1 MRRSGAY
8 SMIESLTR
16 WAYTLA
22 SLAVLPGLV
31 WHLLWRG
38 LRQREYWKHW
48 SERFFG
54 TAPQAFTKWRADS
67 TDQEHLLWIHAVSV
81 GETRAA
87 EPLIRRWLD
96 QSPGHR
102 IILTHT
108 TPTGRMTGA
117 ACFSDVLSAQPL
129 RLLQCYLPYD
139 LPWANDRFLRWA
151 QPSIGAL
158 METELWPNLLAA
170 ARDRKIPIA
179 LINARLS
186 PRSGRRLLA
195 LRWLSRPAVAGLAG
209 IAAQTERDAEGFRG
223 LLALPTP
230 APTVAR
236 PPEIAVLGNMKFDLS
251 VSATLLEQGRSWREA
266 LNQNPLLGISSAG
279 RIWAAVS
286 TRDDEEEKILQA
298 WLNARTHQQLT
309 EHDHLL
315 IVPRHPQRFE
325 RVAQIISAQGMRA
338 CRRSAQWQLS
348 ISDPQPSSGLS
359 SSTVLLGDS
368 LGEMFAYLQMSDL
381 VLIGGSL
388 LPLGGQNPLEACA
401 LGRPVFFGPHMF
413 NFHEIARALKAC
425 GAGLE
430 IEHLDDWM
438 IQGRRCLD
446 NPHELQRRADAAIA
460 FSIAHRG
467 AADRCLQFL
476 KTISQAGH

>member
-1 MRRSGAY
+1 MRRFGAH

-16 WAYTLA
+16 WAYTVA
-22 SLAVLPGLV
+22 SLLALPGLV
-31 WHLLWRG
+31 GHLLWRG
-38 LRQREYWKHW
+38 LRQPEYWKHW
-48 SERFFG
+48 QERFFG
-54 TAPQAFTKWRADS
+54 AAPQAFANWHADLTS
-67 TDQEHLLWIHAVSV
+67 KDHLLWIHAVSV

-96 QSPGHR
+96 QSADHR

-139 LPWANDRFLRWA
+139 LPWANDRFLQWA
-151 QPSIGAL
+151 QPSIGVL

-170 ARDRKIPIA
+170 ARDRKIPVA

-195 LRWLSRPAVAGLAG
+195 LRWLSWPAVAGLAG
-209 IAAQTERDAEGFRG
+209 VAAQTERDAEGFRSLLG
-223 LLALPTP
+223 LPPIQRPT
-230 APTVAR
+230 AR
-236 PPEIAVLGNMKFDLS
+236 LPEIAVLGNMKFDLS
-251 VSATLLEQGRSWREA
+251 VSAEFLERGRLWREA
-266 LNQNPLLGISSAG
+266 LNQNPGLDVSPAS

-298 WLNARTHQQLT
+298 WLNAKARQQLT
-309 EHDHLL
+309 ENDHLL

-325 RVAQIISAQGMRA
+325 RVAQMITAQGMRA
-338 CRRSAQWQLS
+338 CRRSARWQLS
-348 ISDPQPSSGLS
+348 PADSAPQSGLS
-359 SSTVLLGDS
+359 TTVLLGDS

-425 GAGLE
+425 GAGIE
-430 IEHLDDWM
+430 IAHLDDW
-438 IQGRRCLD
+438 IAQGRRCLD
-446 NPHELQRRADAAIA
+446 HPQELQRRADAAIA
-460 FSIAHRG
+460 FSMAHRG
-467 AADRCLQFL
+467 AADRCLAFL
-476 KTISQAGH
+476 KTISPADR

>member
-1 MRRSGAY
+1 MRRFGAY

-16 WAYTLA
+16 WAYTVAGL
-22 SLAVLPGLV
+22 LVLPGLI

-48 SERFFG
+48 QERFLG
-54 TAPQAFTKWRADS
+54 AAPQALANWHTNS
-67 TDQEHLLWIHAVSV
+67 TDKEHLLWIHAVSV

-96 QSPGHR
+96 QSAGHR

-117 ACFSDVLSAQPL
+117 TCFSDVLSAQPL

-151 QPSIGAL
+151 QPGIGAL

-195 LRWLSRPAVAGLAG
+195 LRWLSWPAVAGLAG
-209 IAAQTERDAEGFRG
+209 IAAQTERDAEGLRS
-223 LLALPTP
+223 LLAL
-230 APTVAR
+230 APLEQPVAR
-236 PPEIAVLGNMKFDLS
+236 LPKIAVLGNMKFDLS
-251 VSATLLEQGRSWREA
+251 VSAAFLEQGRLWREA
-266 LNQNPLLGISSAG
+266 FNQNPRSGISSSS

-298 WLNARTHQQLT
+298 WSSAKAHQQLT
-309 EHDHLL
+309 ENDHLL

-325 RVAQIISAQGMRA
+325 RVVQIITAQGMRA
-338 CRRSAQWQLS
+338 CRRSAQWQLPLGDS
-348 ISDPQPSSGLS
+348 QPQSGVT
-359 SSTVLLGDS
+359 TVLLGDS

-425 GAGLE
+425 GAGFE
-430 IEHLDDWM
+430 IATIGDW
-438 IQGRRCLD
+438 ITQGRRCLD
-446 NPHELQRRADAAIA
+446 DPHELQRRANAAID
-460 FSIAHRG
+460 FSIVHRG
-467 AADRCLQFL
+467 AADRYLEFL
-476 KTISQAGH
+476 KAISPADR

>member
-1 MRRSGAY
+1 
-8 SMIESLTR
+8 MIESLSR
-16 WAYTLA
+16 WAYTAA
-22 SLAVLPGLV
+22 SLLVLPGLV
-31 WHLLWRG
+31 GHLLWRG

-48 SERFFG
+48 PERFFG
-54 TAPQAFTKWRADS
+54 TAPRAFAKWHADLA
-67 TDQEHLLWIHAVSV
+67 DKKHLLWIHAVSV

-87 EPLIRRWLD
+87 EPLIRRWLE
-96 QSPGHR
+96 QSADHR

-108 TPTGRMTGA
+108 TPTGRMTGV
-117 ACFSDVLSAQPL
+117 ACFSDVLSMQPS

-139 LPWANDRFLRWA
+139 LPWANDRFLSWA

-170 ARDRKIPIA
+170 AGYRKIPIA

-186 PRSGRRLLA
+186 PRSGRRLLT
-195 LRWLSRPAVAGLAG
+195 LRWLSWPAVAGLAG
-209 IAAQTERDAEGFRG
+209 IAAQTERDAEGFRR
-223 LLALPTP
+223 LLASPPDERP
-230 APTVAR
+230 AAR
-236 PPEIAVLGNMKFDLS
+236 RPKIAVLGNMKFDLS
-251 VSATLLEQGRSWREA
+251 VSSAFLEQGRRWREA
-266 LNQNPLLGISSAG
+266 LIQNPLLRISPAS

-298 WLNARTHQQLT
+298 WLNAKARQQLT
-309 EHDHLL
+309 DSDHLL

-325 RVAQIISAQGMRA
+325 RVAQIITALGVRA

-348 ISDPQPSSGLS
+348 PSDPQPQSGLA

-425 GAGLE
+425 GAGVE
-430 IEHLDDWM
+430 IEHLDDW
-438 IQGRRCLD
+438 ITQGRHCLD
-446 NPHELQRRADAAIA
+446 NPNELQRRADAAIA
-460 FSIAHRG
+460 FSMAHRG
-467 AADRCLQFL
+467 AADRCLEFL
-476 KTISQAGH
+476 KTILQAGR

>member
-1 MRRSGAY
+1 MRRFGAHA
-8 SMIESLTR
+8 MIESLAR
-16 WAYTLA
+16 WAYTVA
-22 SLAVLPGLV
+22 SLLVLPGLV

-48 SERFFG
+48 QERFFG
-54 TAPQAFTKWRADS
+54 AAPQAFGNWHADL
-67 TDQEHLLWIHAVSV
+67 TDKDHLLWIHAVSV

-96 QSPGHR
+96 QSAGHR

-195 LRWLSRPAVAGLAG
+195 LRWLSWPAVAGLAG
-209 IAAQTERDAEGFRG
+209 IAAQTERDAEGFRS
-223 LLALPTP
+223 LLALPHP
-230 APTVAR
+230 KRPIAR
-236 PPEIAVLGNMKFDLS
+236 LPEIAVLGNMKFDLS
-251 VSATLLEQGRSWREA
+251 VSAAFLEQGRLWREA
-266 LNQNPLLGISSAG
+266 LNQNPQLGISPAS

-298 WLNARTHQQLT
+298 WLSAKARQQLT
-309 EHDHLL
+309 ENDHLL

-325 RVAQIISAQGMRA
+325 RVAQLITAQGMRA

-348 ISDPQPSSGLS
+348 SGDSPPQSGLIA
-359 SSTVLLGDS
+359 TVLLGDS

-413 NFHEIARALKAC
+413 NFHEIARALKAS
-425 GAGLE
+425 GAGIE
-430 IEHLDDWM
+430 IAHLDEW
-438 IQGRRCLD
+438 IAQGRRCLD
-446 NPHELQRRADAAIA
+446 HPHELQRRADAAIA

-467 AADRCLQFL
+467 AADRCLEFL
-476 KTISQAGH
+476 KTISPADR